1 MLLYILALSI
11 FLNIKINRKYLQIG
25 RYSFSLEDM
34 NCMECISQT
43 IPTSM
48 FGMIQHETADHLAK
62 IIIELINPNFEQKDQ
77 PVFPEMLLKVDL
89 EPFQMLLHQKVME
102 FLMEFVLNSQNEIL
116 TKKAL
121 IEEEKEVKK
130 VEMPIQDSSIF
141 IQRITISPFYVK
153 FNYRSYKL
161 RMSKLYNKE
170 FLQLLNIADIRDL
183 IVSFNKFEGRGFNS
197 TDLML
202 NQMIQQYT
210 KEMLNTQAMMT
221 YVTGNN
227 TLIYIF

>member
-1 MLLYILALSI
+1 MQPYFSVQSMLL
-11 FLNIKINRKYLQIG
+11 FNEINRKSLQIG
-25 RYSFSLEDM
+25 RYSFSLEDI
-34 NCMECISQT
+34 NCVECISQT
-43 IPTSM
+43 VPTTI

-62 IIIELINPNFEQKDQ
+62 LIIELINPNYEQKDQ
-77 PVFPEMLLKVDL
+77 PVSPEILLKVDL

-121 IEEEKEVKK
+121 VEEEKEVKK
-130 VEMPIQDSSIF
+130 TEKAEILTQETPIF
-141 IQRITISPFYVK
+141 IQRISISPFYVK
-153 FNYRSYKL
+153 LNYRSYKL
-161 RMSKLYNKE
+161 RVSKLYNKE

-183 IVSFNKFEGRGFNS
+183 IISFNKFEGRGFNS
-197 TDLML
+197 LDLMI

-210 KEMLNTQAMMT
+210 KEMLKTQAMMT

-227 TLIYIF
+227 Y